1 MSADIQRAMRV
12 LLFCEKMWSVKIIR
26 YEYNLKFGHDSQLV
40 RALVSLSQ
48 PFYNLH
54 VPTSSIVDSRHF
66 VQLFPLLP

>member
-40 RALVSLSQ
+40 RALVSLSA
-48 PFYNLH
+48 
-54 VPTSSIVDSRHF
+54 
-66 VQLFPLLP
+66 LLQSTCTYVVNC